1 MEHGSQ
7 LKLMLM
13 FMLVHMKMIRK
24 VAMDDMYGRTDAFTK
39 EISLR
44 MLSKLFFILDMEKED
59 LFILTEDRSEV
70 FGRRDLYWRL

>member
-13 FMLVHMKMIRK
+13 FMWVHMKMIRK
-24 VAMDDMYGRTDAFTK
+24 VAMEDMYGPMDAFTK
-39 EISLR
+39 EISLK

-59 LFILTEDRSEV
+59 SYILMVDRLEV
-70 FGRRDLYWRL
+70 CGRRDLYWRL